1 MGVPRT
7 VVLGSF
13 QPSLT
18 GLDQVCRLETGLR
31 PGVVSAVPSGL
42 LVLHGSSQ
50 DCRPGLISAVPDGTG
65 SSLQIGHRIAPW
77 GGFSRPFG
85 TTRTAWEFPGLSSWA
100 KFSRPFG
107 TGSSLQI
114 GHRTA
119 PWGGFSRPFGTTRTA
134 WEFPGLS
141 SWAKFSRP

>member
-50 DCRPGLISAVPDGTG
+50 DCRPGLNSAVPDGTG
-65 SSLQIGHRIAPW
+65 SSLQIGDRIAPW

-100 KFSRPFG
+100 HFSRPRRDWIKFADWTQDCALG
-107 TGSSLQI
+107 WFQPSLRDYSYCM
-114 GHRTA
+114 GVPRTVVL
-119 PWGGFSRPFGTTRTA
+119 G
-134 WEFPGLS
+134 
-141 SWAKFSRP
+141 